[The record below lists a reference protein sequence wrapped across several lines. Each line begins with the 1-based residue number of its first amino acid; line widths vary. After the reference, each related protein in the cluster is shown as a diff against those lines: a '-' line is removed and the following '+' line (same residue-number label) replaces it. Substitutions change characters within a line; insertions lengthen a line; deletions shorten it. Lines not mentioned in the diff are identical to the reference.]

1 MQQKGKLMVPNFLR
15 QIREIRFCITSYI
28 PKNILFQI
36 GKEIAGLTVT
46 IVPEQQNERDCGYA
60 AE

>member
-1 MQQKGKLMVPNFLR
+1 MVPNFLR

-46 IVPEQQNERDCGYA
+46 IVPEQQDERDCGYA